1 MANGFGTELPS
12 FERAPE
18 DIAKEI
24 AAKRELDRQQ
34 KRPNGDVRAM
44 GPESDA
50 AQAKDPWPT
59 PEPLFEPV
67 EAEESYPLDA
77 LPTILSDAI
86 TEYRRYGQQP
96 LSMVAS
102 SAIAAASLAS
112 QGLADVARNPHLVSP
127 ISLNFGIVAISGER
141 KTSADGHFTRRIR
154 EWQNERREA
163 LTTDAGNARAAFA
176 AWEAQ
181 REGLLTKIKHASGK
195 NTVGDQADIEA
206 MRASLA
212 ELEQNKPVSV
222 IMPKLFYEDINAQTL
237 AVMIAEGWPSASL
250 WSDEGG
256 LVIGSNGMSD
266 ENLMG
271 FVALLNRLWDGHS
284 FERDRL
290 TARCANM
297 KGRRFTVS
305 LMMQPI
311 VMARLLGACGG
322 AARKMGFIARNL
334 VAWPTSTIGQ
344 RLYVDPPADM
354 SATNKLAARFTEL
367 LDMELMTE
375 GPKMALTPT
384 CLSLSPTA
392 KTEWTKFFNEIEVEL
407 SRAGEFGNI
416 PDIGSK
422 IAENAVRMAGVFH
435 TIMHGPKGQL
445 DKETM
450 QGAISVVTWHL
461 SEAIR
466 VIAAQQ
472 KSQNIIDAELL
483 LEWLLKQPP
492 TPIDPRTILQ
502 FGPSRLRDKK
512 VRDAALKILADKH
525 WVFESGNPTRLTINP
540 RARTAL

>member
-1 MANGFGTELPS
+1 
-12 FERAPE
+12 
-18 DIAKEI
+18 
-24 AAKRELDRQQ
+24 
-34 KRPNGDVRAM
+34 
-44 GPESDA
+44 
-50 AQAKDPWPT
+50 
-59 PEPLFEPV
+59 
-67 EAEESYPLDA
+67 
-77 LPTILSDAI
+77 
-86 TEYRRYGQQP
+86 
-96 LSMVAS
+96 
-102 SAIAAASLAS
+102 
-112 QGLADVARNPHLVSP
+112 
-127 ISLNFGIVAISGER
+127 
-141 KTSADGHFTRRIR
+141 
-154 EWQNERREA
+154 
-163 LTTDAGNARAAFA
+163 
-176 AWEAQ
+176 
-181 REGLLTKIKHASGK
+181 
-195 NTVGDQADIEA
+195 
-206 MRASLA
+206 
-212 ELEQNKPVSV
+212 
-222 IMPKLFYEDINAQTL
+222 
-237 AVMIAEGWPSASL
+237 
-250 WSDEGG
+250 
-256 LVIGSNGMSD
+256 
-266 ENLMG
+266 
-271 FVALLNRLWDGHS
+271 
-284 FERDRL
+284 
-290 TARCANM
+290 M

-435 TIMHGPKGQL
+435 TVIQGPEGQL
-445 DKETM
+445 DKDAM
-450 QGAISVVTWHL
+450 RGSISVVTWHL